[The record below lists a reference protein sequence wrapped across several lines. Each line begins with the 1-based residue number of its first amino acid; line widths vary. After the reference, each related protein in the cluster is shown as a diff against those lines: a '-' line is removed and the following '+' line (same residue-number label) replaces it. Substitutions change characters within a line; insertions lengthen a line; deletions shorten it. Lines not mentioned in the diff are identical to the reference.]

1 MGEFH
6 LGAPCADSGRALH
19 DRCTRPANNGQ
30 LTRRTF
36 GPCPIAATY
45 VETCI
50 PMCIGF
56 AIGDL
61 VYFWAARLFGYS
73 EPPVLCV
80 LVITFTRA

>member
-1 MGEFH
+1 
-6 LGAPCADSGRALH
+6 
-19 DRCTRPANNGQ
+19 
-30 LTRRTF
+30 
-36 GPCPIAATY
+36 
-45 VETCI
+45 
-50 PMCIGF
+50 MCIGF